1 MDSHEIQVFLHI
13 AAVVVGLGVTF
24 SFPFL
29 QAFAE
34 RKGVAATR
42 FAFQFANRLTKIV
55 IYPGA
60 ALVAVFGVALIFDD
74 ETGYKDDFPTWL
86 MWATTWFVV
95 LLLVALFVQ
104 DPATRKAQRIL
115 EATPDDAELPDEYLA
130 VGKRIQIVGG
140 LLGISVLGIMLL
152 MIAQP

>member
-1 MDSHEIQVFLHI
+1 MDSHEISVFLHI
-13 AAVVVGLGVTF
+13 ASVVVGLGVTF

-34 RKGVAATR
+34 RKGVVATR

-55 IYPGA
+55 VYPGA
-60 ALVAVFGVALIFDD
+60 ALVALFGVALIFDD
-74 ETGYKDDFPTWL
+74 HTGYKDDFPTWL
-86 MWATTWFVV
+86 MWAITWFV
-95 LLLVALFVQ
+95 LILLVSLFVQ
-104 DPATRKAQRIL
+104 DPATKKAQSIL
-115 EATPDDAELPDEYLA
+115 EATADDADLPEDYLA
-130 VGKRIQIVGG
+130 LSKRIQMVGG